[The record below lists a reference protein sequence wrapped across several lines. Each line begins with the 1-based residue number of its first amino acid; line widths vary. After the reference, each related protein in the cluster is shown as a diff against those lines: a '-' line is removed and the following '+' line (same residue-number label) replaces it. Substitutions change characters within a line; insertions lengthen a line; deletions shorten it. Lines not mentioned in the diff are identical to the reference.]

1 MGTPAS
7 DADVAQSLIT
17 YLEDRS
23 ILHERYAPEFA
34 PNVVFEILEIQ
45 RRLAGDLEKLDR
57 SSPLFAPIES
67 MRAAC
72 GAFVDAAARP
82 EDWMPGWAFRSW
94 SDPTESD
101 FFVSV
106 DRFRSRMGLHIAR
119 MAVSYRIDVEGPL
132 TTIFPADPGTKTDE
146 SI

>member
-57 SSPLFAPIES
+57 SSPLFALIES

-72 GAFVDAAARP
+72 GDFVDAAARP

-94 SDPTESD
+94 NDPTEFD
-101 FFVSV
+101 FFVSL
-106 DRFRSRMGLHIAR
+106 DRFRSTMGFHITR
-119 MAVSYRIDVEGPL
+119 IAVSYRIDVGEPL
-132 TTIFPADPGTKTDE
+132 STIFPPDPGAKTAE